1 MEIKRKEKLFRS
13 LAGKKENFLILFLA
27 GILLLVI
34 AWPAEEKKKES
45 KYGFWDSQHDTIVSE
60 GSEDTSLPEMTADA
74 KAMREYATVMEGQLE
89 DFLSSVEGAGD
100 VKVFLT
106 LKGSGEAVIE
116 KDTESSLDSSTEVEG
131 SGSRNAAESTEKMV
145 SVYTE
150 DGTRPFIKKVIYP
163 EVEGVVVCVSG
174 ADQGKINKNITEAIQ
189 ALFGIDVHKI
199 KIIKMSSR

>member
-1 MEIKRKEKLFRS
+1 MTTD
-13 LAGKKENFLILFLA
+13 
-27 GILLLVI
+27 
-34 AWPAEEKKKES
+34 AE
-45 KYGFWDSQHDTIVSE
+45 
-60 GSEDTSLPEMTADA
+60 
-74 KAMREYATVMEGQLE
+74 AMREYATVMEGQLE

-116 KDTESSLDSSTEVEG
+116 NDTESSLDSSTEVEG

-150 DGTRPFIKKVIYP
+150 DGTRPFVKKVIYP